1 MSDGSLRLGG
11 LFSGL
16 DTDTMIQTLLQADQ
30 IKIDSLQ
37 EEKELVN
44 AKIDTWEDIS
54 QELKS
59 FGTIAEKLRAIG
71 TDGFTLFDDKITSS
85 TTATV
90 GTAIATSGAQ
100 KASYDLTV
108 TNIAKGEV
116 EYSSNPYTT
125 VSGAATIDVNGTS
138 IDLADG
144 DDLDDIALAINSASY
159 DSGLDV
165 TASVIDS
172 KLVITQNNTG
182 TSATV
187 ALSDT
192 SNTVIADLGMTQA
205 QAPADA
211 SITLNGVPITSTT
224 NVVSDVTEGLTL
236 NLISAGS
243 TTLTVNHD
251 TATVK
256 ETLTDFIDAYNEF
269 RDLIERVRNVKLD
282 EDDEFGIFFSDSL
295 LRSLFNE
302 ARTFSTSGVTFG
314 DAVWDGANLQANAS
328 VNDTT
333 ISVAGL
339 TNGGTVKAGDQFTFD
354 GDRTIYT
361 VEQAVD
367 VDSDPETLII
377 SPPIETAITSTT
389 TILPAVKSLET
400 IGIGVKTDTVTGLSG
415 ILDITD
421 EAALDAALESDMA
434 SIKLLFARVSGDGD
448 SERFKTGVGR
458 RIYDWIDSH
467 TQISVFLNKTRSID
481 DLKIPGFEDDIEDI
495 DKLIARQEERMAAK
509 EQALIRQF
517 SSLEQASAQA
527 QQAGSAISNISRGA
541 G

>member
-30 IKIDSLQ
+30 IKIESLQ

-71 TDGFTLFDDKITSS
+71 TDGFTLFDDKVTSS

-100 KASYDLTV
+100 KASYDLTIS
-108 TNIAKGEV
+108 NIAKGEV
-116 EYSSNPYTT
+116 EYSSNAYTT

-138 IDLADG
+138 INLADG

-172 KLVITQNNTG
+172 KLVVTQNNTG

-243 TTLTVNHD
+243 STLTVNHD

-361 VEQAVD
+361 VEQAVT
-367 VDSDPETLII
+367 VDSDPETLTI

-434 SIKLLFARVSGDGD
+434 SIKLLFSRVSGDGD

-517 SSLEQASAQA
+517 SALEQASAQA